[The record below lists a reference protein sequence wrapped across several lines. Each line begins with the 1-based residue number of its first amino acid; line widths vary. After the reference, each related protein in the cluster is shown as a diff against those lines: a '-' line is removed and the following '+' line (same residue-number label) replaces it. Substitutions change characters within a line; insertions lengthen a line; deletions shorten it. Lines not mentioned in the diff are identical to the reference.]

1 MKYTDEQIIK
11 KRTAVIIT
19 LLIICFLAQIWMI
32 YRIYGFEGRQGR
44 EFSGRKAGS
53 GLLCRNPGKQHR
65 NLIDETGS
73 VEKAIYP
80 GLSPGMAAPA
90 TGNLSRD
97 NMIRIINQLFRY
109 YECTGKQFK
118 KERGA

>member
-1 MKYTDEQIIK
+1 MKYTDEQLIK
-11 KRTAVIIT
+11 KRTGVIIT

-32 YRIYGFEGRQGR
+32 CRIYGFESRQGR
-44 EFSGRKAGS
+44 ELSGRKAGS
-53 GLLCRNPGKQHR
+53 GLLYRKHR

-80 GLSPGMAAPA
+80 GLSPGMEAPA

-118 KERGA
+118 KERAA